1 MNDLLQR
8 LAEPNQTKLV
18 LLIMDGLGGMPRE
31 PGGLTELETALT
43 PNLDALAACS
53 SLGLTTPVSP
63 GITVGSGPG
72 HLAIF
77 GYDPLEHEIGRGA
90 LEALGVDFDLLPS
103 DVAARGNFCAVNEEG
118 IITDRRAGRL
128 PSEQSAQL
136 VEKLRSIRIQGA
148 ECFIELVREH
158 RFAFIL
164 RGEGLSDELSDTDP
178 QKVGV
183 KPLPVCARNDS
194 ARRTADLLNQF
205 IEAARGILADQQ
217 PANMIMLRGFARLP
231 KLPTLGELYHLNP
244 AAIAIHGM
252 YRGVSRLAG
261 MTVLDIPGKTLNDQ
275 IDTLE
280 KYWHA
285 FDYFYIHAKK
295 TDLAGEIGDF
305 DQKVKAIEEVDSII
319 PRILALNPD
328 VVVVTGDHST
338 PSVMS
343 NHSWHP
349 IPALL
354 YGKYVRPDGIAQF
367 GERACQRGSLG
378 NLPARQMMALMLANG
393 LRLAKY
399 DG

>member
-280 KYWHA
+280 KHWHA

>member
-18 LLIMDGLGGMPRE
+18 LLIMDGLGGLPRE

>member
-18 LLIMDGLGGMPRE
+18 LLIMDGLGGLPRE

-280 KYWHA
+280 KHWHA

>member
-194 ARRTADLLNQF
+194 ARRTADFLNQF